1 MSERPYNQPTVR
13 PDAVAALQKLW
24 EEAAEI
30 SAVRW
35 AYREAAAVLDSF
47 KPEMLKPF
55 NMEPTQGAYREYAE
69 DAETIS
75 RAPKERWRLR
85 TELRRESLQRLS
97 TRTQMQAA
105 LATNQ
110 VRPGTPMQRML
121 EAVIN
126 GAISDLAGLTREELQ
141 ALLLVHR
148 WLEGILEPD
157 ELPDYDAVASAF
169 SRADLLS
176 PFEYLVSHGFVDRRR
191 ELGRLREFLWADRP
205 TAPVL
210 VLYGIG
216 GVGKSTLLAK
226 FILEQVAHCGDRLF
240 LAPLDVDRP
249 GIDPERPHTFLIDAV
264 RQIARQ
270 RQALAAKADSVVQ
283 SLRELGGY
291 LGGKRNGIQL
301 ESRYSEKE
309 VYWLQEKFVAI
320 FGEFISAALPA
331 VPDCRVLISVDTF
344 EEVQVRGNEV
354 VSTLIRLFLDITRLH
369 PAVRIVLSGR
379 IRANESDLLPDNL
392 LPNSPTICLRGLD
405 KRSALSLLRRL
416 IGANKP
422 RLRNVDLEE
431 IISVVGR
438 NPMCLR
444 LAARVVRL
452 EGTEALLG
460 DETRRKLLRRMEE
473 EKIQAFLFGRI
484 LDHFHTDHIEPLAY
498 PGLIVRRITP
508 EVIREV
514 LVEPCRLDVPDDA
527 AAQKLYRELAQERT
541 MVEPDGEGGL
551 RYRPD
556 LRRELLP
563 DVLRKVANNIA
574 NEIDLRAVKLYSAR
588 QGWAARAEEL
598 YHRLRLGEP
607 ADILDSIWDPA
618 LREYLKGSVAELP
631 IAGGLW
637 LAGKLNITLDAN
649 TRAQADQE
657 TWEEAAALRA
667 ERYLRSG
674 DTKRALSA
682 LHERSERLPGSR
694 LYRLE
699 ADALRLSGNDQ
710 AALETVLQGL
720 EGAPVSTRVDLLLF
734 AALIDESRNELA
746 AALSIAAEA
755 AILAKEGDDRM
766 LYLRALITHI
776 RLLRKL
782 GRKDERDVLREE
794 ALHLIDAQTLR
805 DLGNYPRL
813 LEEVAAELGQKS
825 EAILHAAVKRLGVH
839 AKSEEQENSLAK
851 AFHSLANAE
860 IVERVKQSVNID
872 PKIFD
877 QMRSSFDAAKELVK
891 QSEGAG
897 LGKLATDLLKSTSIL
912 KVASDSFT
920 DFFRK
925 GVDQVIN
932 IKKK

>member
-1 MSERPYNQPTVR
+1 MSDRLDNQPAVR
-13 PDAVAALQKLW
+13 PDAVAALHKLW
-24 EEAAEI
+24 DEEAEI
-30 SAVRW
+30 SPVRW
-35 AYREAAAVLDSF
+35 AYREAAAVLDTC

-55 NMEPTQGAYREYAE
+55 NMEPTLGAYREYTE
-69 DAETIS
+69 DGEYIS
-75 RAPKERWRLR
+75 KASKERWRLR
-85 TELRRESLQRLS
+85 TDLRREALQRLS

-105 LATNQ
+105 LDANQ
-110 VRPGTPMQRML
+110 VRPDTPVQRML
-121 EAVIN
+121 EAVIIGVIPN
-126 GAISDLAGLTREELQ
+126 LGDLTHEELQ
-141 ALLLVHR
+141 ALLVVHR
-148 WLEGILEPD
+148 WFEGILEPH
-157 ELPDYDAVASAF
+157 ELPDYNAVASAF

-176 PFEYLVSHGFVDRRR
+176 PFEYLVSHGFVDRQR
-191 ELGRLREFLWADRP
+191 ELRLLREFLWSP
-205 TAPVL
+205 LAPLL

-226 FILEQVAHCGDRLF
+226 FILEEIDRSGDKLL
-240 LAPLDVDRP
+240 LAPLDVDRS

-270 RQALAAKADSVVQ
+270 RQDLAASADSVVQ
-283 SLRELGGY
+283 NLREVGGHLGGQ
-291 LGGKRNGIQL
+291 RDGITL

-309 VYWLQEKFVAI
+309 VYWLHEKFVAF
-320 FGEFISAALPA
+320 FGKFISEALPR
-331 VPDCRVLISVDTF
+331 VPDSRILISVDTF
-344 EEVQVRGNEV
+344 EEVHVRGSEV
-354 VSTLIRLFLDITRLH
+354 VSTLIRLFLDIAKLY

-379 IRANESDLLPDNL
+379 IRANESAWLPDEL
-392 LPNSPTICLRGLD
+392 LTYAPTICLRGLD

-422 RLRNVDLEE
+422 RLKNLDLEE
-431 IISVVGR
+431 VLSVVGR
-438 NPMCLR
+438 TPMCLR
-444 LAARVVRL
+444 LAARVLRL

-484 LDHFHTDHIEPLAY
+484 LDHFHTEHIEPLAY
-498 PGLIVRRITP
+498 PGLIVRRLTP

-514 LVEPCRLDVPDDA
+514 LAEPCGLDIPNDA
-527 AAQKLYRELAQERT
+527 AALDLYRELAQERT

-563 DVLRKVANNIA
+563 DVLRKVSDNIA
-574 NEIDLRAVKLYSAR
+574 SEIDRRAVKFYSAR
-588 QGWAARAEEL
+588 QGWTVRAEEL
-598 YHRLRLGEP
+598 YHRLRLGDP
-607 ADILDSIWDPA
+607 ADILDGIWNPA

-631 IAGGLW
+631 IAGRLW

-667 ERYLRSG
+667 ERYLRRG
-674 DTKRALSA
+674 DAERALSA

-699 ADALRLSGNDQ
+699 ADSLRLSGNDQ
-710 AALETVLQGL
+710 AALETALQGL
-720 EGAPVSTRVDLLLF
+720 VGAPTATRVDLLLF
-734 AALIDESRNELA
+734 AALIDESKNELPT
-746 AALSIAAEA
+746 ALSVATEA
-755 AILAKEGDDRM
+755 AILAKEGDDPM
-766 LYLRALITHI
+766 LYLRALITRI

-782 GRKDERDVLREE
+782 GQKAERDVLCEE

-813 LEEVAAELGQKS
+813 LEEAAAELAPKS
-825 EAILHAAVKRLGVH
+825 EKILHAAVKRLGVH

-860 IVERVKQSVNID
+860 VVERVKRSVNID
-872 PKIFD
+872 PEIFD
-877 QMRSSFDAAKELVK
+877 QMRSSFDEAKELVK
-891 QSEGAG
+891 QSAGAG
-897 LGKLATDLLKSTSIL
+897 LGS
-912 KVASDSFT
+912 
-920 DFFRK
+920 
-925 GVDQVIN
+925 
-932 IKKK
+932 